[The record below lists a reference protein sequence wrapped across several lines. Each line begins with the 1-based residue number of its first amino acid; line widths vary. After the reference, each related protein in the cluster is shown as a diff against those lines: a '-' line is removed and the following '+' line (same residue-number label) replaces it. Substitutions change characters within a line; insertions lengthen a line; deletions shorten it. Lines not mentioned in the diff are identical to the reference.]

1 MQPEEDASSY
11 LYGSTNYLAPNLAE
25 VDQDGIAPWLALWLA
40 TEEVLG
46 SNPSKGDNLSISGY
60 LIYSNLNT
68 TIVWVYE
75 LTGQV

>member
-25 VDQDGIAPWLALWLA
+25 VDQDGIAQWLALWLA

-46 SNPSKGDNLSISGY
+46 SNSTREIIYEFLTKRIFNLFQFEY
-60 LIYSNLNT
+60 HYSVGL
-68 TIVWVYE
+68 
-75 LTGQV
+75 